1 MAKAILTKIAPNLR
15 KLYWTG
21 FEFHPDREQAKE
33 YPNPMAARDDLADIV
48 QSQEYGIEDVK

>member
-21 FEFHPDREQAKE
+21 FEFHPEREQAKE
-33 YPNPMAARDDLADIV
+33 YPNATNALDDLANIV
-48 QSQEYGIEDVK
+48 LDQEYGLEDVK